1 MGRGYK
7 IKMSDFIL
15 LGVVD
20 SKPSFSKHTNNKIS
34 KAIKSI
40 RLLCK
45 LEPIVSRRRLL
56 ISLLKMQDSH
66 YQWKMLFNPDQ
77 AKQVQ

>member
-7 IKMSDFIL
+7 IKMSHFIL
-15 LGVVD
+15 LRAVD
-20 SKPSFSKHTNNKIS
+20 SKLSFSKHTNNKIS

-45 LEPIVSRRRLL
+45 LEPILSRRRLL
-56 ISLLKMQDSH
+56 INLLKMQDSH